1 MWKCVKVIEC
11 SHKIIGCTVNG
22 RFFILE
28 SWYMLLVD
36 YLPSTKV
43 TALQVLT
50 YLILIATL
58 FGMYFYPFYR
68 GKNWG
73 IE

>member
-1 MWKCVKVIEC
+1 
-11 SHKIIGCTVNG
+11 
-22 RFFILE
+22 
-28 SWYMLLVD
+28 MLLVD

-68 GKNWG
+68 GENWG
-73 IE
+73 ID